1 MSNVII
7 EANEIDEIK
16 KELDKIMEEIE
27 KVTSQ
32 AFPHLYNHK
41 FYKSGKAEERM
52 ERILDT
58 TNRIPGELF
67 TLQTAADYYG
77 KIQMLSSY
85 YSLIQSYCFD
95 ALQQF
100 QEQDEALKQLLEK
113 YISEVQGWE

>member
-1 MSNVII
+1 MSDIFI
-7 EANEIDEIK
+7 EASEIDEIK
-16 KELDKIMEEIE
+16 KELDILMEEIE

-32 AFPHLYNHK
+32 AFPHLYHHR

-52 ERILDT
+52 EKLLDT
-58 TNRIPGELF
+58 TNRISGELF
-67 TLQTAADYYG
+67 TLQIAADYYG
-77 KIQMLSSY
+77 KIQMLTSY

-113 YISEVQGWE
+113 YISEVQG